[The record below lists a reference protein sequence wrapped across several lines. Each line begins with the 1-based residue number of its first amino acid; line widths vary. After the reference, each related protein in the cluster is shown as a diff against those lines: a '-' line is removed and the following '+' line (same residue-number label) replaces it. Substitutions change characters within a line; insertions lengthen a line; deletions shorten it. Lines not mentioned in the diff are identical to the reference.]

1 MYLCKKFLEPKL
13 ETVLIMIISNKPVQ
27 YLLVTLLALTSSV
40 NFASTPVDSIS
51 VKHENV
57 ELAEGSHTK
66 ASGHGET
73 VGHEIEKEFNAS
85 ELINAHIGDS
95 HDFHI
100 ADWGGHPVS
109 LSLPIILW
117 TNNGLEIFSSEKFHH
132 DNSGEHVVDANG
144 QKLVR
149 YKEIIFYADKFEE
162 MTADQRDN
170 GAFAFDARPLD
181 FSITKNVFSM
191 LMSAIILFFLFFA
204 VARSYKKNPNA
215 PKGLAGF
222 LEPLV
227 TFVRD
232 EIAVPNIGTK
242 KAGKYMPYLLTIFF
256 FIWIN
261 NLIGLIPFFPF
272 SSNLTGNIYFTFV
285 MAFITF
291 IVTTLSGNKS
301 YWGHIFNTPGV
312 PVWLA
317 PIMIPV
323 EIIGMLTKPFA
334 LMIRLFANITAGHII
349 ILSLVSLI
357 YIFKSIAVGPV
368 AGAFVLFMS
377 VLELLVAALQAYVF
391 TLLSALFIGQA
402 VEEHDHH

>member
-1 MYLCKKFLEPKL
+1 MVF
-13 ETVLIMIISNKPVQ
+13 SNKLVQFILVAVIASIPYFAAANPEADNVPVANEA
-27 YLLVTLLALTSSV
+27 VT
-40 NFASTPVDSIS
+40 D
-51 VKHENV
+51 H
-57 ELAEGSHTK
+57 K
-66 ASGHGET
+66 AGAPH
-73 VGHEIEKEFNAS
+73 EKEAFNATK
-85 ELINAHIGDS
+85 LINDHIGDS
-95 HDFHI
+95 HEFHI
-100 ADWGGHPVS
+100 ADWNDHPITFY
-109 LSLPIILW
+109 LPVILW
-117 TNNGLEIFSSEKFHH
+117 TNNGLEVFSSEKFHH
-132 DNSGEHVVDANG
+132 DNKAEHFVDQNG

-149 YKEIIFYADKFEE
+149 YNEIIFYADKFEAL
-162 MTADQRDN
+162 TQDQKDL
-170 GAFAFDARPLD
+170 GAFEFDARPLN

-191 LMSAIILFFLFFA
+191 FISAIVMFLLFLV
-204 VARSYKKNPNA
+204 VARSYKKNQLA
-215 PKGLAGF
+215 PKGIAGF

-232 EIAVPNIGTK
+232 DIARPNIGEK
-242 KAGKYMPYLLTIFF
+242 KYAQYMPYLLTIFF

-285 MAFITF
+285 LAFITF
-291 IVTTLSGNKS
+291 IVTTLSGNKE

-349 ILSLVSLI
+349 ILSLISLI
-357 YIFKSIAVGPV
+357 FIFESVAVSPIS
-368 AGAFVLFMS
+368 GAFVVFMT
-377 VLELLVAALQAYVF
+377 VLEMLVAALQAYIF

-402 VEEHDHH
+402 VAEHDHH

>member
-1 MYLCKKFLEPKL
+1 
-13 ETVLIMIISNKPVQ
+13 MIISNKPVQ
-27 YLLVTLLALTSSV
+27 FLLLALLALTPSV
-40 NFASTPVDSIS
+40 NFAASIDSINIKTEAVEPIAGS
-51 VKHENV
+51 HE
-57 ELAEGSHTK
+57 ELAAHAE
-66 ASGHGET
+66 E
-73 VGHEIEKEFNAS
+73 EKFNPS
-85 ELINAHIGDS
+85 DLINSHIGDS

-100 ADWGGHPVS
+100 ADWNGHPIS
-109 LSLPIILW
+109 LSLPVILW
-117 TNNGLEIFSSEKFHH
+117 TNNGLEIFSSAQFHH
-132 DNSGEHVVDANG
+132 DNSGHHAIDVNG

-149 YKEIIFYADKFEE
+149 YKEVIFYADKFEAMSVE
-162 MTADQRDN
+162 ERDN

-181 FSITKNVFSM
+181 FSITKHVFSM
-191 LMSAIILFFLFFA
+191 LMSAIVLFFLFFA
-204 VARSYKKNPNA
+204 VARSYKKNSKA

-227 TFVRD
+227 TYVRD

-242 KAGKYMPYLLTIFF
+242 KYAKYMPYLLTIFF

-291 IVTTLSGNKS
+291 IVTTFSGNKG

-357 YIFKSIAVGPV
+357 FIFKSIAIGPI
-368 AGAFVLFMS
+368 AGAFVLFMT
-377 VLELLVAALQAYVF
+377 VLEMLVAALQAYIF

-402 VEEHDHH
+402 VAEHDHH